1 MVNGSVSRS
10 DDPSRA
16 ARQAGLR
23 YVSDAQP
30 GIQRRR
36 AGRGFRYLDADGQ
49 PVRDP
54 ATLARIRALAIPP
67 AYASVWICADADGH
81 LQATGRDARGRKQY
95 RYHAHWSQLRN
106 TGKFDR
112 IIAFG
117 AALPQLRRKVRA
129 DLALSGLPRDKVLA
143 MVVALLGN
151 TLLRVGNDA
160 YVRSNRSYGL
170 TTLRARH
177 LEWLKDGRA
186 QVKFRGKS
194 GKEQSAVIDDRR
206 LVKLVR
212 RCQQL
217 PGQLLFQYRDA
228 ADAVQPVDSGAV
240 NDYLRQAM
248 GNTFSAKD
256 FRTWG
261 ATLVALREMA
271 QLPLPPGGSEY
282 EMASLQ
288 NQVIAAVAAMLGNTP
303 AVCRKSYIDPC
314 AFSAWREGRL
324 TAFEQPRGPRQW
336 ERATLQLL
344 RACHRRGAQA
354 QPQ

>member
-1 MVNGSVSRS
+1 MVNQTGSCI
-10 DDPSRA
+10 DDSARA

-23 YVSDAQP
+23 YVSDTSP
-30 GIQRRR
+30 GIQRKR
-36 AGRGFRYLDADGQ
+36 AGRGFSYVDGDGQ
-49 PVRDP
+49 PVRDA
-54 ATLARIRALAIPP
+54 ATLTRIRALAIPP
-67 AYASVWICADADGH
+67 AYADVWICADADGH

-95 RYHAHWSQLRN
+95 RYHLDWSQLRN
-106 TGKFDR
+106 AGKFDR

-117 AALPQLRRKVRA
+117 TALPKLRRRVRA
-129 DLALSGLPRDKVLA
+129 DLALSGMPRDKVLA

-151 TLLRVGNDA
+151 TLLRVGNDVYA
-160 YVRSNRSYGL
+160 RSNRSYGL
-170 TTLRARH
+170 TTLRTRH

-186 QVKFRGKS
+186 QVRFRGKS

-212 RCQQL
+212 HCQQL

-228 ADAVQPVDSGAV
+228 DEVVQPVDSGAV
-240 NDYLRQAM
+240 NDYLRQVM
-248 GNTFSAKD
+248 GDTFSAKD

-261 ATLVALREMA
+261 GTLVALREMA
-271 QLPLPPGGSEY
+271 QLPLPPDNNER
-282 EMASLQ
+282 EIASLQ

-314 AFSAWREGRL
+314 VFSAWRAGQLEV
-324 TAFEQPRGPRQW
+324 FVQPRGPRQW
-336 ERATLQLL
+336 ELAALKLL
-344 RACHRRGAQA
+344 RTCHRRDPST